1 MHTIQNKIYLHVIT
15 YNKDAISFY
24 GRSGFQCVR
33 ELPDYYCV
41 NHNLYNSYLCIRH
54 IAGASPPVR
63 FRWFRRFA
71 KSVMNIVYYI
81 RHGWVVADD
90 DGASYSSGSASATGE
105 HIV

>member
-1 MHTIQNKIYLHVIT
+1 MHMHTIQNKIYLHVIT

-71 KSVMNIVYYI
+71 KSVMT
-81 RHGWVVADD
+81 RA
-90 DGASYSSGSASATGE
+90 ASWWRNAQFKPFRSSIKNDSYKNKKA
-105 HIV
+105 